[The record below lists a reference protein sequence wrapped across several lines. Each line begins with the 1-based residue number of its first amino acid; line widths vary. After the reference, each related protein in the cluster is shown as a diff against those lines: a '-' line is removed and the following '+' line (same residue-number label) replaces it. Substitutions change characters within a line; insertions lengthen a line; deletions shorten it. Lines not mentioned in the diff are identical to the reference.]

1 MEIVKGTSRCK
12 GLLRIGYDVGTMFS
26 KELPDFIYL
35 LAQDQIGVETNK
47 YLLQQ
52 ELIMRHDSNIYAG
65 LYDYY
70 QSFSSLMD
78 TKLISENASTKI
90 YLVNTQDFLGLP
102 ITDIRQ
108 STYEAAMRGETTL
121 TYNTRHTYF
130 QITTSLCTVTGKC
143 VKGKFSYCGSCVDY
157 LKLSYCD
164 HAAVLEYANELD
176 SYCTTIPQRRIKRG
190 KQFDRQTNPK
200 SAMKEKY
207 MTMASLVNDI
217 KNNILKAQG
226 KEERTKLK
234 KMLVTV
240 MTTVPNMIAKRK
252 DLDNTQVWKIHNKQ
266 KIANTT
272 LTFLTNVYDQTQL
285 WETDLPTP
293 NVLKLLTIKIQQ
305 MLPNMN
311 RL

>member
-1 MEIVKGTSRCK
+1 
-12 GLLRIGYDVGTMFS
+12 
-26 KELPDFIYL
+26 
-35 LAQDQIGVETNK
+35 
-47 YLLQQ
+47 
-52 ELIMRHDSNIYAG
+52 
-65 LYDYY
+65 
-70 QSFSSLMD
+70 
-78 TKLISENASTKI
+78 
-90 YLVNTQDFLGLP
+90 
-102 ITDIRQ
+102 
-108 STYEAAMRGETTL
+108 
-121 TYNTRHTYF
+121 
-130 QITTSLCTVTGKC
+130 
-143 VKGKFSYCGSCVDY
+143 
-157 LKLSYCD
+157 
-164 HAAVLEYANELD
+164 
-176 SYCTTIPQRRIKRG
+176 
-190 KQFDRQTNPK
+190 
-200 SAMKEKY
+200 

-226 KEERTKLK
+226 KEETTKLK

-252 DLDNTQVWKIHNKQ
+252 ELDNTQVWKIHNKQ